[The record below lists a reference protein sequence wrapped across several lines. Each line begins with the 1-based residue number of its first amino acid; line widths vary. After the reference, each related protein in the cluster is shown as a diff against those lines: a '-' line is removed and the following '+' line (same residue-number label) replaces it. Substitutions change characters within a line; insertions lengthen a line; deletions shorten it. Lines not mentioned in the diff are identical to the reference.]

1 MKKTLIALL
10 VVCALIVSTTSA
22 FAEPP
27 KDGMV
32 MVADLVFA
40 RPVGLVAIVFG
51 AAAWVVALPFS
62 IPSDS
67 VGTAG
72 QLLVVDP
79 CKFTFVRP
87 LGDFD
92 YKVGTAEI
100 SEVKEKY

>member
-1 MKKTLIALL
+1 MKKTAIAML
-10 VVCALIVSTTSA
+10 VVCALIVSSAPA

-32 MVADLVFA
+32 MVADLLFA
-40 RPVGLVAIVFG
+40 RPVGLVSIVFG
-51 AAAWVVALPFS
+51 SAMWVVALPFS
-62 IPSDS
+62 IPSNS

-79 CKFTFVRP
+79 CKFTFQRP

-100 SEVKEKY
+100 TEVKEKY

>member
-1 MKKTLIALL
+1 MRKKTIAFL
-10 VVCALIVSTTSA
+10 VVLALIVSAVPA

-32 MVADLVFA
+32 MVADVLFV
-40 RPVGLVAIVFG
+40 RTTGLVAIVFG
-51 AAAWVVALPFS
+51 SAMWVVSLPFS
-62 IPSDS
+62 IPSGS

-72 QLLVVDP
+72 QLLVADP

-92 YKVGTAEI
+92 YKVGSAEI
-100 SEVKEKY
+100 TEVKEKY

>member
-1 MKKTLIALL
+1 MKKKAIAMF
-10 VVCALIVSTTSA
+10 VACALIMSSVPA

-32 MVADLVFA
+32 IVADVLFA
-40 RPVGLVAIVFG
+40 RTTGLVAIVVG
-51 AAAWVVALPFS
+51 SAMWIVALPFS
-62 IPSDS
+62 IPSGS
-67 VGTAG
+67 VDRAS

-79 CKFTFVRP
+79 CKYTFVRP

-92 YKVGTAEI
+92 YKVGTAQI

>member
-1 MKKTLIALL
+1 MRKKTIAFLVVFALL
-10 VVCALIVSTTSA
+10 VSSVPA

-32 MVADLVFA
+32 MVADVLFV
-40 RPVGLVAIVFG
+40 RTTGLVAIVFG
-51 AAAWVVALPFS
+51 SAMWVVSLPFS
-62 IPSDS
+62 IPSGS

-72 QLLVVDP
+72 QLLVADP

-92 YKVGTAEI
+92 YKVGSAEI
-100 SEVKEKY
+100 TEVKEKY

>member
-1 MKKTLIALL
+1 MRKKTIAFL
-10 VVCALIVSTTSA
+10 VVFALIVSSVPA

-32 MVADLVFA
+32 MVADVLFV
-40 RPVGLVAIVFG
+40 RTTGLVAIVFG
-51 AAAWVVALPFS
+51 SAMWVVSLPFS
-62 IPSDS
+62 IPSGS
-67 VGTAG
+67 VDTAG

-92 YKVGTAEI
+92 YKVGTAEMP
-100 SEVKEKY
+100 KTGGNQ

>member
-1 MKKTLIALL
+1 MRKKSIAFL
-10 VVCALIVSTTSA
+10 VAFALIVSSVPA

-32 MVADLVFA
+32 IVADVLFA
-40 RPVGLVAIVFG
+40 RTVGLVAIVFG
-51 AAAWVVALPFS
+51 SAMWVVSLPFS
-62 IPSDS
+62 IPSSS
-67 VGTAG
+67 VDTAG

-100 SEVKEKY
+100 PKTGGNQ

>member
-1 MKKTLIALL
+1 MRKKTIAFLVVFALL
-10 VVCALIVSTTSA
+10 VSSVPA

-32 MVADLVFA
+32 MVADVLFV
-40 RPVGLVAIVFG
+40 RTTGLVAIVFG
-51 AAAWVVALPFS
+51 SAMWVVSLPFS
-62 IPSDS
+62 IPSGS
-67 VGTAG
+67 VETAG

-92 YKVGTAEI
+92 YKVGTVEMP
-100 SEVKEKY
+100 KTGGNQ

>member
-1 MKKTLIALL
+1 MKKTAIAML
-10 VVCALIVSTTSA
+10 VVFALAVSSASA

-32 MVADLVFA
+32 MVADVLFA
-40 RPVGLVAIVFG
+40 RTTGLVAIAVG
-51 AAAWVVALPFS
+51 TVAWVVALPFS
-62 IPSDS
+62 IPSGS
-67 VGTAG
+67 VDKAS

-100 SEVKEKY
+100 TEVKEKY

>member
-1 MKKTLIALL
+1 MKKTAIAML
-10 VVCALIVSTTSA
+10 VVCALFVSSVPALADT
-22 FAEPP
+22 P

-32 MVADLVFA
+32 IVADVLFA
-40 RPVGLVAIVFG
+40 RPVGLVSIVFG
-51 AAAWVVALPFS
+51 SVMWVVALPFS

-79 CKFTFVRP
+79 CKFTFTRP

-92 YKVGTAEI
+92 YKVGTAQI

>member
-1 MKKTLIALL
+1 MKKTAIAIL
-10 VVCALIVSTTSA
+10 VLCALIAVSA
-22 FAEPP
+22 PALAETP

-32 MVADLVFA
+32 MVADVLLA
-40 RPVGLVAIVFG
+40 RPMGLVTIVFG
-51 AAAWVVALPFS
+51 SVMWVIALPFS

-67 VGTAG
+67 VDLAG

-92 YKVGTAEI
+92 YKMGTVEMPKTGG
-100 SEVKEKY
+100 SK

>member
-1 MKKTLIALL
+1 MKKKSIAML
-10 VVCALIVSTTSA
+10 VACALIMSSVPA

-32 MVADLVFA
+32 IVADVLFA
-40 RPVGLVAIVFG
+40 RTTGLVAIVVG
-51 AAAWVVALPFS
+51 SAMWIVALPFS
-62 IPSDS
+62 IPSGS
-67 VGTAG
+67 VDTAS

-79 CKFTFVRP
+79 CKYTFVRP

-92 YKVGTAEI
+92 YKVGTAQI